1 MCLRRNQTQEGG
13 PLSRSGFQRA
23 AVLVIFLT
31 LLAAG
36 CSRERYRS
44 NADQEVYSLLNT
56 VHQSDP
62 LWEMDGFSLDED
74 AQSRYSSP
82 YDPDHQPMPQDDSTA
97 HKLMQC
103 VDGKK
108 GSPKW
113 YENGC
118 VDSVENENWMASLP
132 IDEDGKMVVD
142 QDAAFDLAILHSPD
156 YRTALENVYMAALD
170 VTAERFAFD
179 TKFYGGES
187 LFFNNRGGFRKDST
201 STLTNT
207 LDSGDG
213 SGVATRKFA
222 TGADLIVNIANSMVW
237 TFGPDGQSFNPVTR
251 LSYSF
256 TQPFLRGAGRQ
267 IILESLT
274 RSERQLLA
282 NVRQL
287 AFYQQGFYVGVLTG
301 TYAIRTPASSGY
313 PGKQVSSVSGSGGG
327 YYGLLSDQVQI
338 RNQQA
343 QVESLKENLDQYEE
357 FFKAGRLQN
366 SMQVEQVRE
375 NLLSGQ
381 STLVNQKNSYQN
393 SIENYL
399 ISLGLPPDI
408 QNVTIEDALLDQ
420 FTLMSPTLTQFYE
433 ELGDQLSILRNRG
446 MDTPPDLAQKIGEYR
461 EAMAAGIQEVAD
473 DFAKLDAV
481 VPNRKSALETL
492 MRRLEEEHPELDSS
506 FCDLK
511 TFEAKIEQIKKDY
524 VIGKESLDDIF
535 RLMEL
540 TILKYD
546 PQTLADM
553 IHQTRENPSESPFS
567 EEVIALVRKL
577 QMTDI
582 FDREQELKEVFD
594 RTADLKNDPV
604 LTGDMEREKDQ
615 NETVFN
621 IKEPYRYWVC
631 CCLTDLSEKLTTI
644 RLIQTRA
651 RLETVELSIV
661 DLDSDTAFEVARENR
676 FDWMNARS
684 ELVDTWRDI
693 EIVANKLKGY
703 LNLNVGGS
711 IQNEGSNPVNFSA
724 KNAEFNA
731 SVAFDAP
738 LTRLLERNDYRRALI
753 TYDRARRSYYNYVDN
768 VNMQIRQ
775 TIRGIF
781 RNQMELE
788 LKREAVRVA
797 VVQVHL
803 AQLKLIKPPGATK
816 ANSIGDQSARDLTN
830 ALNSLLSSQNSFMNT
845 WLDYQVQRMAL
856 LLELGLFQLDENG
869 KWVDPGPINRAL
881 LSRTAEAAGPI
892 PQDQLAGMDELR
904 NIEDLTGGIPIETLE
919 SIPTIEQ
926 EVAVQTP

>member
-1 MCLRRNQTQEGG
+1 MRPRHLKEKEDKARLICRLR
-13 PLSRSGFQRA
+13 PA
-23 AVLVIFLT
+23 ALFLIFLIIF
-31 LLAAG
+31 AVG
-36 CSRERYRS
+36 CSRQRYRT
-44 NADQEVYSLLNT
+44 NADQEVYGLLNT
-56 VHQSDP
+56 VHECDP
-62 LWEMDGFSLDED
+62 LWEMDGFSLDSDEN
-74 AQSRYSSP
+74 SRYSNF
-82 YDPDHQPMPQDDSTA
+82 YDPDKQPMPQDDTA
-97 HKLMQC
+97 AHRLMQC

-108 GSPKW
+108 GSKKW
-113 YENGC
+113 YKNGC
-118 VDSVENENWMASLP
+118 TESVENANWVASLP
-132 IDEDGKMVVD
+132 VNEDGKVVVD
-142 QDAAFDLAILHSPD
+142 QDAAFDLAIMHSPD
-156 YRTALENVYMAALD
+156 YRSALENVYMAALD

-187 LFFNNRGGFRKDST
+187 LFFNNYGGFRKDST
-201 STLTNT
+201 STLENQ

-267 IILESLT
+267 IVLESLT

-301 TYAIRTPASSGY
+301 SYAINAPSSGGY
-313 PGKQVSSVSGSGGG
+313 PSKRVGSVSNGG
-327 YYGLLSDQVQI
+327 YYGLLSNQVQI

-343 QVESLKENLDQYEE
+343 QVVSLKENLDQYEE
-357 FFKAGRLQN
+357 FFKAGRLEN

-393 SIENYL
+393 SIESYL

-408 QNVTIEDALLDQ
+408 KDVTIEDALLDQ
-420 FTLMSPTLTQFYE
+420 FTLMSPTLTKFYE
-433 ELGDQLSILRNRG
+433 ELGKQLSVLRNRG
-446 MDTPPDLAQKIGEYR
+446 IETPTDLPEKIGGYHQVME
-461 EAMAAGIQEVAD
+461 EGIKEIAD
-473 DFAKLDAV
+473 DFEKLDAI
-481 VPNRKSALETL
+481 VPSRKTALETL
-492 MRRLEEEHPELDSS
+492 MRRLEEEHPELDNS
-506 FCDLK
+506 FCDIK
-511 TFEAKIEQIKKDY
+511 TFEDKIELIKKDY
-524 VIGKESLDDIF
+524 VIGKEGLDDIF

-546 PQTLADM
+546 AKTLADM
-553 IHQTRENPSESPFS
+553 ITKTRQNPSESPFS
-567 EEVIALVRKL
+567 EEVVQLIRKL
-577 QMTDI
+577 QMEDL
-582 FDREQELKEVFD
+582 FDEEQSLENISD
-594 RTADLKNDPV
+594 RTADLQNDPV
-604 LTGDMEREKDQ
+604 LAADIKQEKEK
-615 NETVFN
+615 NEKVFD

-631 CCLTDLSEKLTTI
+631 TCLADLSEKLTTI

-661 DLDSDTAFEVARENR
+661 DLDSETAFDVARENR

-684 ELVDTWRDI
+684 ELVDTWRNI
-693 EIVANKLKGY
+693 EIVANTLKGY
-703 LNLNVGGS
+703 LDLNVGGS
-711 IQNEGSNPVNFSA
+711 IENEGSNPLNFNA

-731 SVAFDAP
+731 SVSFDAP
-738 LTRLLERNDYRRALI
+738 LTRLLERNEYRRALI
-753 TYDRARRSYYNYVDN
+753 SYDQARRSYYNYVDN

-788 LKREAVRVA
+788 LKRESVRVA

-803 AQLKLIKPPGATK
+803 AQLALVKPPGATK

-830 ALNSLLSSQNSFMNT
+830 ALNSLLSSQNSFMTT
-845 WLDYQVQRMAL
+845 WLEYQVQRMAL

-869 KWVDPGPINRAL
+869 KWIDPGPINKEL
-881 LSRTAEAAGPI
+881 LVQIAQAAGPI
-892 PQDQLAGMDELR
+892 SQDQLAGMDELR
-904 NIEDLTGGIPIETLE
+904 NVEELTGGVPIENLETLE
-919 SIPTIEQ
+919 SVT
-926 EVAVQTP
+926 ASNN